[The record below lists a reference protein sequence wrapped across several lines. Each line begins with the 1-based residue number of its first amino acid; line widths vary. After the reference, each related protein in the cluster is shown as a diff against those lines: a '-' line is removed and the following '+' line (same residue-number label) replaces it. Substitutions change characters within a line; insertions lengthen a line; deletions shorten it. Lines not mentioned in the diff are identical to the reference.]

1 MDQNSTAHPGTLARG
16 RRFRT
21 ARGLKVGAAMA
32 LAGVVTVSAA
42 SPSAARQPQSGEP
55 VTITLVALTSARPG
69 MDPLIADFEAAQDE
83 VRVEA
88 TYYEPGDAYNA
99 AVPTQFAGG
108 NGSDIVM
115 VLGGQASPYS
125 TTAFAGAGYLTDLSA
140 EPWVDTMYEA
150 TKPLYEFEDGLYAR
164 DLGVAPL
171 ALLSYD
177 KAFFADNDL
186 AVPTTFDEFIAL
198 CGPINEAGRTPI
210 AWGGANPAVNANN
223 LVTLAGRTVFAED
236 PDWLTSRLND
246 ETTFVDTPG
255 WQQALEDLQAM
266 IDNECFSPGVGG
278 AALTDM
284 ITQFA
289 TGQAAMMYTYG
300 GLNGQVLEQTPDL
313 DIGMFP
319 PPGHT
324 PDTTRVTVQAS
335 GGLGIWSESEHQ
347 DAARAFLEYLSD
359 PEVSTMFTSANQ
371 LLSPAEATAGTL
383 PGIYA
388 ELEPWFTAG
397 DVVADVTAQWPN
409 TQMNTLTGQ
418 SVQGMF
424 TGQKSVDD
432 VLADMDTYF
441 DQT

>member
-1 MDQNSTAHPGTLARG
+1 MKQVSTARTGTIAR
-16 RRFRT
+16 RR
-21 ARGLKVGAAMA
+21 RGLKVAAVAA
-32 LAGVVTVSAA
+32 LVGVIAVGTA
-42 SPSAARQPQSGEP
+42 SPSAARHPQSGEP
-55 VTITLVALTSARPG
+55 VTITLVALSSARPG
-69 MDPLIADFEAAQDE
+69 MDPVIAEFESAQDE

-115 VLGGQASPYS
+115 VLGGHASPYS
-125 TTAFAGAGYLTDLSA
+125 TTAFAQAGYLTDLSA

-150 TKPLYEFEDGLYAR
+150 TKPLYEFEGGLYAR

-177 KAFFADNDL
+177 KAFFTENDL
-186 AVPTTFDEFIAL
+186 AVPTTFDELIAL
-198 CGPINEAGRTPI
+198 CGAINEAGRVPI
-210 AWGGANPAVNANN
+210 AWGGGNPAVNANN
-223 LVTLAGRTVFAED
+223 LATLAGRTVFAED
-236 PDWLTSRLND
+236 PDWLDARLND

-255 WQQALEDLQAM
+255 WHQAVDDLQAM

-284 ITQFA
+284 INQFA
-289 TGQAAMMYTYG
+289 TGQTAMMYTYG

-335 GGLGIWSESEHQ
+335 GGLGIWSESENP
-347 DAARAFLEYLSD
+347 DAARAFLEFLSD
-359 PEVSTMFTSANQ
+359 PEVSASFTSANQ
-371 LLSPAEATAGTL
+371 LLSPAEATEGTL

-397 DVVADVTAQWPN
+397 DVVADITARWPN

-424 TGQKSVDD
+424 TGQKTVDD

-441 DQT
+441 EQT